1 MTSPDIARSIQHVE
15 SVFRRRPAAGLH
27 DDAPATARWEGRT
40 RVVST
45 HASGAAVVTDMP
57 VELGGSGDQVT
68 PGWLA
73 RAALA
78 SCATTR
84 IVMAAAVDGIELSSL
99 EVLASSRSD
108 ARGLLGMTES
118 DGSPVPA
125 EPRDVE
131 LQVRIAAAGQ
141 SPERL
146 RALVEGCD
154 CFSPVTQTLRQA
166 IPVTVRIQ
174 VDADSVNRP

>member
-1 MTSPDIARSIQHVE
+1 MASPDIATSIQHVE
-15 SVFRRRPAAGLH
+15 SVFMRRPAAGLH

-131 LQVRIAAAGQ
+131 LRVRIAAAGQ

-154 CFSPVTQTLRQA
+154 YFSPVTQSLRQA
-166 IPVTVRIQ
+166 IPVIVHVH
-174 VDADSVNRP
+174 VDAG

>member
-1 MTSPDIARSIQHVE
+1 MTLKDIAVALERVE
-15 SVFRRRPAAGLH
+15 SAFRRRPAAGLH
-27 DDAPATARWEGRT
+27 EDAPVTSRWAGGT

-45 HASGAAVVTDMP
+45 HPDGAAVVTDMP

-68 PGWLA
+68 PGWLL

-84 IVMAAAVDGIELSSL
+84 IVMAAAVEGIELSSL
-99 EVLASSRSD
+99 EVDASSRSD

-125 EPRDVE
+125 EARDVE
-131 LQVRIAAAGQ
+131 MTVRIAAVGR

-146 RALVEGCD
+146 RALVDGCN
-154 CFSPVTQTLRQA
+154 CFSPVSQTLRNA
-166 IPVTVRIQ
+166 VPVVAHIQ
-174 VDADSVNRP
+174 VAAG